1 VYEKAFSLEIVTP
14 AKVVFQGEVTSLSA
28 PGTLGGFQVLYN
40 HAPLLSSMAVGV
52 VKIRDTEGKDTLYA
66 TRGGFVEVKENRA
79 VVLAETAERADEI
92 DVPRAKA
99 ALERAKQRLR
109 SDDPGIDID
118 RARAALFRAL
128 NRLRLVE
135 KD

>member
-1 VYEKAFSLEIVTP
+1 MYEKAFSLEIVTP

>member
-1 VYEKAFSLEIVTP
+1 MYEKAFSLEIVTP

-52 VKIRDTEGKDTLYA
+52 VKIRDTGGKDTLYA
-66 TRGGFVEVKENRA
+66 TRGGFVEVKGNRA

-99 ALERAKQRLR
+99 ALERAKQRLH
-109 SDDPGIDID
+109 SDDPGIDIE

-128 NRLRLVE
+128 NRLRLAE
-135 KD
+135 KT